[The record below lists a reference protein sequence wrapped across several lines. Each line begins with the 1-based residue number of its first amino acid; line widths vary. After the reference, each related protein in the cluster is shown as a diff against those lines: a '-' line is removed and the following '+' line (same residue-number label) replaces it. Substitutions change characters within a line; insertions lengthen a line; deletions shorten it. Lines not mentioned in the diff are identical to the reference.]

1 MHEARLL
8 VKQLHIKQLLV
19 NLIIT
24 YSQTEDYM
32 KYLRSWLMLVALI
45 ISLSVSAEDAKR
57 QFRGAWIQCVN
68 GQFKGMSTQK
78 MQQTLTYQLDELQ
91 KDGVNAII
99 FQVRPECDALYESK
113 LEPWSRFLTGR
124 QGTAPSPYWDPL
136 KWMVAE
142 CHKRGMELHAWI
154 NPFRAKTKGTKE
166 LSPQHVAIR
175 QPGNVFPYDGL
186 MILNPA
192 KQENRDYIC
201 SVVEDILERYDVDG
215 IHIDDYFYPYPVK
228 GLPIPDDADF
238 RANNNGIKDRGD
250 WRRDNVNLF
259 VKQLYET
266 IHKVKPWVKL
276 GVSPFGIYRNAK
288 SAPGIGS
295 KTNGLQNYDDLYA
308 DVLMWVNNG
317 WLDYC
322 VPQLYWEI
330 GHKSADYATLIKWWN
345 KYAGARPLYI
355 GEDVERTV
363 KAADIKNPTINQMPA
378 KYNLH
383 KAMQNVKGTVL
394 WYAKAVVDNV
404 GNYQNVLRNNYW
416 KYPALQPLMPH
427 IDAKAPNKVKKLKAM
442 TIDGDQILFWMQP
455 KGKGWKDE
463 AVKYVVYRFENG
475 EQPDLSDASKIVAVT
490 TETFCKIP
498 THSSSTTT
506 GKRKKVTY
514 VVTALDRMS
523 NESKPKKV
531 KVAL

>member
-1 MHEARLL
+1 
-8 VKQLHIKQLLV
+8 
-19 NLIIT
+19 
-24 YSQTEDYM
+24 
-32 KYLRSWLMLVALI
+32 MLVALI

-68 GQFKGMSTQK
+68 GQFEGMSTQK

-308 DVLMWVNNG
+308 DV
-317 WLDYC
+317 
-322 VPQLYWEI
+322 
-330 GHKSADYATLIKWWN
+330 
-345 KYAGARPLYI
+345 
-355 GEDVERTV
+355 
-363 KAADIKNPTINQMPA
+363 
-378 KYNLH
+378 
-383 KAMQNVKGTVL
+383 
-394 WYAKAVVDNV
+394 
-404 GNYQNVLRNNYW
+404 
-416 KYPALQPLMPH
+416 
-427 IDAKAPNKVKKLKAM
+427 
-442 TIDGDQILFWMQP
+442 
-455 KGKGWKDE
+455 
-463 AVKYVVYRFENG
+463 G
-475 EQPDLSDASKIVAVT
+475 EQRVA
-490 TETFCKIP
+490 
-498 THSSSTTT
+498 
-506 GKRKKVTY
+506 
-514 VVTALDRMS
+514 
-523 NESKPKKV
+523 
-531 KVAL
+531 